1 MKNKVLTVL
10 FACISLMAV
19 SQDMVLSDPISNRT
33 FDTQKYSGIKGS
45 PFLNEDFVLADVV
58 IGRGIYKNQKIK
70 LDLVNNTVLFS
81 KNDEEF
87 EFTEPVLK
95 FTLMPRPSD
104 TSSYQHFIRGINGGG
119 LKPDQFVQVL
129 AEGPISLYR
138 SDIKLVSETNEVN
151 AGVIKVFNNSTRYF
165 IKDKEGKVQVVKL
178 SEKELLSY
186 LQDKRPALDEY
197 ISKNRLNLKREKDAG
212 ALIKYYNSL

>member
-1 MKNKVLTVL
+1 MKQL
-10 FACISLMAV
+10 SLIAAFCFTALILDA
-19 SQDMVLSDPISNRT
+19 QDMILTDPVTSRT

-45 PFLNEDFVLADVV
+45 PFLNEEFVLADVV

-104 TSSYQHFIRGINGGG
+104 TSSYQHFIKGINAGG

-129 AEGPISLYR
+129 AEGPVALYR

-165 IKDKEGKVQVVKL
+165 IRDKEGRVQVIKL
-178 SEKELLSY
+178 NEKDILNF
-186 LQDKRPALDEY
+186 LQDKKQAMDEY
-197 ISKNRLNLKREKDAG
+197 ISKNRPNLKREKDAA
-212 ALIKYYNSL
+212 ALVKYYNSL

>member
-1 MKNKVLTVL
+1 MKQ
-10 FACISLMAV
+10 ISLIAAFCFTALILDA
-19 SQDMVLSDPISNRT
+19 QDMILTDPVTSRT

-45 PFLNEDFVLADVV
+45 PFLNEEFVLADVV

-104 TSSYQHFIRGINGGG
+104 TSSYQHFIKGINAGG

-129 AEGPISLYR
+129 AEGPVALYR

-165 IKDKEGKVQVVKL
+165 IRDKEGRVQVIKL
-178 SEKELLSY
+178 NEKDILNF
-186 LQDKRPALDEY
+186 LQDKKQAMDEY
-197 ISKNRLNLKREKDAG
+197 ISKNRPNLKREKDAA
-212 ALIKYYNSL
+212 ALVKYYNSL

>member
-1 MKNKVLTVL
+1 MKKLTVL
-10 FACISLMAV
+10 AALCLTGLFTVA
-19 SQDMVLSDPISNRT
+19 QDMILTDPVTSRT

-45 PFLNEDFVLADVV
+45 PFLNEDFMLADVV
-58 IGRGIYKNQKIK
+58 IGKGTYKNQRIK
-70 LDLVNNTVLFS
+70 LDLVNNTVLFV

-104 TSSYQHFIRGINGGG
+104 TSSYQHFIKGINAGG

-129 AEGPISLYR
+129 ADGPVALYR

-151 AGVIKVFNNSTRYF
+151 AGVIKVFNNSTRYY
-165 IKDKEGKVQVVKL
+165 IKDKEGKVQIVKL
-178 SEKELLSY
+178 NEKDLLSF
-186 LQDKRPALDEY
+186 LQDKKQAIEEY
-197 ISKNRLNLKREKDAG
+197 LSKNRLNLKKEKDAG
-212 ALIKYYNSL
+212 ALIRYYNSL